1 MNPANSTI
9 FTRKKRMLTFIS
21 CAKTMTTR
29 SNVRVPFTTVP
40 PFETAAKEH
49 ALNLSQFST
58 QELEKLLRIN
68 SKLAATNYLRY
79 QDFCSDETP
88 ALPALLSYTGMVF
101 KRINPKDFS
110 EDDFRY
116 AQEHLL
122 ITSFLYGLLRPL
134 DAIKNYRLEGD
145 VKLPE
150 LGGMSFFDYWKPRLT
165 DYFIEAIRK
174 QGGILINLASGEMK
188 DLFDWEKVNREVQ
201 VITPEFHT
209 WKNGKLATVVVYAK
223 MCRGEMTRYI
233 LKNRIEQPEELKK
246 FEWEGFRFSGTD
258 DSGKSWNFVL
268 G

>member
-1 MNPANSTI
+1 
-9 FTRKKRMLTFIS
+9 MLTFIS
-21 CAKTMTTR
+21 CAKTMTAR

-58 QELEKLLRIN
+58 QELEKLLHIN
-68 SKLAATNYLRY
+68 SKLAAANYLRY

-101 KRINPKDFS
+101 KRINPKDFT

-150 LGGMSFFDYWKPRLT
+150 LGGISFFDYWKPKLT
-165 DYFIEAIRK
+165 DFFIDTIRK

-223 MCRGEMTRYI
+223 MCRGEMTRFI
-233 LKNRIEQPEELKK
+233 LKNRIENPEDLKG

-258 DSGKSWNFVL
+258 DSGKCWDFVL

>member
-1 MNPANSTI
+1 
-9 FTRKKRMLTFIS
+9 
-21 CAKTMTTR
+21 
-29 SNVRVPFTTVP
+29 
-40 PFETAAKEH
+40 
-49 ALNLSQFST
+49 
-58 QELEKLLRIN
+58 
-68 SKLAATNYLRY
+68 
-79 QDFCSDETP
+79 
-88 ALPALLSYTGMVF
+88 MVF

-165 DYFIEAIRK
+165 DYFIEAIRE

-223 MCRGEMTRYI
+223 MCRGEMTRFI
-233 LKNRIEQPEELKK
+233 LKNRIEQPEELKN

>member
-1 MNPANSTI
+1 
-9 FTRKKRMLTFIS
+9 MLTFIS
-21 CAKTMTTR
+21 CAKTMTAR
-29 SNVRVPFTTVP
+29 SSVRVPFTTVP

-58 QELEKLLRIN
+58 QELEKLLHIN
-68 SKLAATNYLRY
+68 SKLAA
-79 QDFCSDETP
+79 TP

-150 LGGMSFFDYWKPRLT
+150 LGGISFFDYWKPKLT
-165 DYFIEAIRK
+165 DFFIDTIRK

-223 MCRGEMTRYI
+223 MCRGEMTRFI
-233 LKNRIEQPEELKK
+233 LKNRIENPEDLKG

-258 DSGKSWNFVL
+258 DSGKCWDFVL

>member
-1 MNPANSTI
+1 
-9 FTRKKRMLTFIS
+9 MLTFIS
-21 CAKTMTTR
+21 CAKTMTAR

-165 DYFIEAIRK
+165 DYSSKPSENKEI
-174 QGGILINLASGEMK
+174 S
-188 DLFDWEKVNREVQ
+188 
-201 VITPEFHT
+201 
-209 WKNGKLATVVVYAK
+209 
-223 MCRGEMTRYI
+223 
-233 LKNRIEQPEELKK
+233 
-246 FEWEGFRFSGTD
+246 
-258 DSGKSWNFVL
+258 
-268 G
+268 

>member
-1 MNPANSTI
+1 
-9 FTRKKRMLTFIS
+9 
-21 CAKTMTTR
+21 MTAR

-101 KRINPKDFS
+101 KCINPKDFS

-122 ITSFLYGLLRPL
+122 IISGMRKSTCLSLL
-134 DAIKNYRLEGD
+134 
-145 VKLPE
+145 
-150 LGGMSFFDYWKPRLT
+150 SCT
-165 DYFIEAIRK
+165 DYCARWMP
-174 QGGILINLASGEMK
+174 S
-188 DLFDWEKVNREVQ
+188 R
-201 VITPEFHT
+201 ITG
-209 WKNGKLATVVVYAK
+209 WKA
-223 MCRGEMTRYI
+223 M
-233 LKNRIEQPEELKK
+233 
-246 FEWEGFRFSGTD
+246 
-258 DSGKSWNFVL
+258 
-268 G
+268 

>member
-1 MNPANSTI
+1 
-9 FTRKKRMLTFIS
+9 MLTFIS
-21 CAKTMTTR
+21 CAKTMTAR
-29 SNVRVPFTTVP
+29 SSVRVPFTTVP

-58 QELEKLLRIN
+58 QELEKLLHIN
-68 SKLAATNYLRY
+68 SKLAAANYLRY

-150 LGGMSFFDYWKPRLT
+150 LGGISFFDYWKPKLT
-165 DYFIEAIRK
+165 DFFIDTIRK

-223 MCRGEMTRYI
+223 MCRGEMTRFI
-233 LKNRIEQPEELKK
+233 LKNRIENPEDLKG

-258 DSGKSWNFVL
+258 DSGKCWDFVL

>member
-1 MNPANSTI
+1 
-9 FTRKKRMLTFIS
+9 MLTFIS
-21 CAKTMTTR
+21 CAKTMTAR
-29 SNVRVPFTTVP
+29 SSVRVPFTTVP

-150 LGGMSFFDYWKPRLT
+150 LGGISFFDYWKPKLT
-165 DYFIEAIRK
+165 DFFIDTIRK

-223 MCRGEMTRYI
+223 MCRGEMTRFI
-233 LKNRIEQPEELKK
+233 LKNRIENPEDLKG

-258 DSGKSWNFVL
+258 DSGKCWDFVL